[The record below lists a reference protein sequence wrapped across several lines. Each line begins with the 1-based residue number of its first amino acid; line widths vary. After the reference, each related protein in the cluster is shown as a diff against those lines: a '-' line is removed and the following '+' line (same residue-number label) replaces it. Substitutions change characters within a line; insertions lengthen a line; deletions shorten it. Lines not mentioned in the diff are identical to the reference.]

1 MLHFITLFDVNYLTR
16 GIALYNSLIQHTR
29 QGIKLYIV
37 ALDQQVG
44 DEINKILA
52 SDNIVLIDLLAIE
65 KKYPELLNV
74 KLVRTKVEYYFTLSP
89 YLPSYVL
96 ATYPDVNQITSLDS
110 DIYFFSDP
118 SQIFETYPEA
128 EILLTPHNFPSNLKY
143 LEKYGRFNVSFQSF
157 KRTINV
163 MNCLRKWRED
173 CIEFCNDT
181 LDIANNRYA
190 DQKYLDNW
198 NAQFEN
204 VVSIDLPGSG
214 LAPWN
219 ISNFNI
225 QKSGND
231 FLINN
236 EPLIFFHFHHL
247 RFINRFQIAHGLENY
262 HALNVVLNKAVKSI
276 YEKYILSLKIHS
288 KFQSHNVERYMVK
301 KSNSLYGIIFQASP
315 YWLFLRPMMFH
326 VSINN
331 KIILFSFAIKNR
343 VDKMISFFKAK
354 F

>member
-16 GIALYNSLIQHTR
+16 GIALYNSLSQHTK

-37 ALDQQVG
+37 ALDHQVG
-44 DEINKILA
+44 YEINRIFA
-52 SDNIVLIDLLAIE
+52 SDDVVLIDLLSIE
-65 KKYPELLNV
+65 KKYPELLKV
-74 KLVRTKVEYYFTLSP
+74 KSVRTKVEYYFTLSP

-96 ATYPDVNQITSLDS
+96 ATYPEVTQITSLDS
-110 DIYFFSDP
+110 DIFFFSDP

-157 KRTINV
+157 KRTMNV

-173 CIEFCNDT
+173 CIDFCSDT
-181 LDIANNRYA
+181 LDVANNRYA

-198 NAQFEN
+198 SAQFEN

-219 ISNFNI
+219 ISKFRI
-225 QKSGND
+225 ERSIND

-247 RFINRFQIAHGLENY
+247 RFINRFQIAHGLDNY
-262 HALNVVLNKAVKSI
+262 LALDVVLNKAVRSMYK
-276 YEKYILSLKIHS
+276 KYILSLQPRS
-288 KFQSHNVERYMVK
+288 KFQSHHVERYLVNK
-301 KSNSLYGIIFQASP
+301 PNSLWEIVFQASP
-315 YWLFLRPMMFH
+315 YWFYLKPMMFH
-326 VSINN
+326 VLINN
-331 KIILFSFAIKNR
+331 KIILFSYAVKSRINR
-343 VDKMISFFKAK
+343 VLSFIRN
-354 F
+354 